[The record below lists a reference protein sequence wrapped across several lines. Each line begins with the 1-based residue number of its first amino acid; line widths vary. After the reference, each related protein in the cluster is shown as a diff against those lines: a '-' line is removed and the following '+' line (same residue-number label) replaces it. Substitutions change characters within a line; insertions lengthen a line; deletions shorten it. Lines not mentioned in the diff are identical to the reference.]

1 MQKNTNTLLSNL
13 QKRKSVKKSE
23 LHRVTDT
30 NADSCSSSSSS
41 VANTIQDFTVTPQ
54 LCEDKVDDDTTPD
67 ESLIKEDKNIVR
79 CTGNDESISIS
90 SVEFVDLVSG
100 KCN

>member
-30 NADSCSSSSSS
+30 NADSCSSS

-54 LCEDKVDDDTTPD
+54 LREDKVDDDTTPD
-67 ESLIKEDKNIVR
+67 ESLIRQDKNIVR